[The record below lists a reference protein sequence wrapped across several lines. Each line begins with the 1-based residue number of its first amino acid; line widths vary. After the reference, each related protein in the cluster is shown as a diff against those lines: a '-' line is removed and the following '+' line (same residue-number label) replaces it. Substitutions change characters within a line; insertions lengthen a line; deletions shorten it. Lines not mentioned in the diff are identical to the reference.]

1 MTKIIVATTNSSK
14 VERMKRLFK
23 NTDYEI
29 VSIKEYGSNIPEP
42 EETAETP
49 EGIAMQKLTHYA
61 KYLPANTLI
70 LSQDDTIK
78 LENIREEDDP
88 KMHIK
93 KPVIEKYGEFTAQN
107 AAKYYS
113 ELAHK
118 YGGTIPI
125 TFNYGNALGIKKEG
139 ERTITKVL
147 GTTSKLSARV
157 VDSIHNLERN
167 MTYFFDSILEENI
180 NGEWKRS
187 NELTEDELIELDK
200 DLYSA
205 IQTLLEN
212 I

>member
-1 MTKIIVATTNSSK
+1 MTKIIVATTNNSK

-29 VSIKEYGSNIPEP
+29 VSIKEYSSNIPEP

-49 EGIAMQKLTHYA
+49 EEIAMQKVMHYA

-139 ERTITKVL
+139 ERAITKVL
-147 GTTSKLSARV
+147 GTTSKLSARI
-157 VDSIHNLERN
+157 VDNIHNLERN
-167 MTYFFDSILEENI
+167 TGYFFDSILEENV